1 MCSACENKAIEP
13 HVPPDPELIRRAREV
28 ESMMS
33 GECVPD
39 DAWDI
44 YFGLAGGSV
53 EYRHFQ
59 RMHQALEEADKGRI
73 RLRRGLRR
81 VAAPATSGGKSFSI

>member
-13 HVPPDPELIRRAREV
+13 HVPPDPELIRRAREI

-44 YFGLAGGSV
+44 YFGLAGGAV
-53 EYRHFQ
+53 QYQHFH

-81 VAAPATSGGKSFSI
+81 VAAPAIHPTGP